1 MRVAL
6 IQMAFFAAFLT
17 VPGIALA
24 EDAGE
29 GGTNGDSSVS
39 EAVEDASGVEESLDA
54 SSEAAPVAAC
64 DGSFCDTRSGSNCS
78 IASVAPVGTAGNRAV
93 LGALGT
99 VLALGIARKTK
110 RGASCP
116 S

>member
-6 IQMAFFAAFLT
+6 IQTAFFAAFLT
-17 VPGIALA
+17 VPGNALA
-24 EDAGE
+24 EDGGE
-29 GGTNGDSSVS
+29 GGTNGDSSVNG
-39 EAVEDASGVEESLDA
+39 AVEDAAAVEESSDA
-54 SSEAAPVAAC
+54 STETALSVAC
-64 DGSFCDTRSGSNCS
+64 DGAFCDTRSGTNCS
-78 IASVAPVGTAGNRAV
+78 IGSGAAGKESGGGAGLGGLTA
-93 LGALGT
+93 